1 MLLYIKAKVCNK
13 FCGNFIIYFDR
24 FFLKKNLPEIF
35 VATPFLQDVC
45 FEAKFEGNIFL
56 VLLQRLTQD
65 V

>member
-13 FCGNFIIYFDR
+13 FCGNFIIYFDK

-45 FEAKFEGNIFL
+45 FEAKFEGNP
-56 VLLQRLTQD
+56 
-65 V
+65 